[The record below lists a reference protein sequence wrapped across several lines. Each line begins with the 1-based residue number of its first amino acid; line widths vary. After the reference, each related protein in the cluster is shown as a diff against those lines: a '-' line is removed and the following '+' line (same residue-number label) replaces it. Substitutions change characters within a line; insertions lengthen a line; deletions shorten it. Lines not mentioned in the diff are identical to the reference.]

1 MTLQIKPWH
10 YVLAGGAILVLMGRK
25 AADTT
30 TSAIPTGGGTAST
43 PAGQAKI
50 TPGALD
56 AYLAETTRAAAR
68 HSQLA
73 GKHHIL
79 RGLLYHESRFDPQA
93 VSRTGAAG
101 IGQFTGSGRAEVR
114 RLMTIPEWSGRYAG
128 ESTLASRLAG
138 MTRTDAFDPYVG
150 IEAAALLLASLLKKW
165 GGNVEAALTDYNGGG
180 VPARIV
186 RDAGSHAA
194 AKLRLQALPDN
205 QRSQSPVYAPLV
217 LADARKMQD
226 QGIAGPMG
234 GGNYVVS

>member
-10 YVLAGGAILVLMGRK
+10 YVIAGGAILVLMGRK

-30 TSAIPTGGGTAST
+30 TSAIPTGEGTAPA
-43 PAGQAKI
+43 PAGQNKI

-93 VSRTGAAG
+93 VSGTGAAG
-101 IGQFTGSGRAEVR
+101 IGQFTSIGRAEVR
-114 RLMTIPEWSGRYAG
+114 RLMAIPEWSGRYAG
-128 ESTLASRLAG
+128 ESTLATRLAG

-150 IEAAALLLASLLKKW
+150 IEAAALLLFFRRNGAEC
-165 GGNVEAALTDYNGGG
+165 EAARPTTTAEACLLNCT
-180 VPARIV
+180 
-186 RDAGSHAA
+186 DAGSHAA
-194 AKLRLQALPDN
+194 AKLKLQALPVN
-205 QRSQSPVYAPLV
+205 QRSQSPSMRRWFWRTRE
-217 LADARKMQD
+217 D
-226 QGIAGPMG
+226 AGPDRRSNG
-234 GGNYVVS
+234 RRHHVVS